1 MHYVKEK
8 AEIIGF
14 YHHECL
20 YGMFSPSEN
29 SLLKLKKIPTVLT
42 TFSGQYSRSSFYSEL
57 LIHRKE
63 YYKSSGLLNEFST

>member
-14 YHHECL
+14 YHHKCS

-29 SLLKLKKIPTVLT
+29 SLLKLKKRPTVLT
-42 TFSGQYSRSSFYSEL
+42 TFSGQYSRSNFSILLMHWGGYYSL
-57 LIHRKE
+57 TA
-63 YYKSSGLLNEFST
+63 Y

>member
-14 YHHECL
+14 YHHKCS

-29 SLLKLKKIPTVLT
+29 SLLKSKKRPAVLT
-42 TFSGQYSRSSFYSEL
+42 TFSGQHSRSSFYSEL
-57 LIHRKE
+57 LIHREE
-63 YYKSSGLLNEFST
+63 YYNSSGLLNEFST

>member
-14 YHHECL
+14 YHHECS

-29 SLLKLKKIPTVLT
+29 SLLKSKKRPAVLT
-42 TFSGQYSRSSFYSEL
+42 TFSGQYSRSNFSIL
-57 LIHRKE
+57 LMHWEE
-63 YYKSSGLLNEFST
+63 YYYSSGSLNEFST